1 MYYSGCPALLH
12 GLIFKFSLFKF
23 KISMFI
29 NFLESPLT
37 PYILLHITFTP
48 VITYA
53 ICYTT
58 KKGSISLL
66 TYWLPMLIT
75 VPGTILASDSCL
87 LLLKGL
93 RATMQEQLEAAQTK
107 TTVFDLF
114 RTPNLRRRIC
124 LLSFARWASNSTW
137 WHSKRGDINLFISKV
152 IALLWEGGTDLGIK
166 GKENTPSNCYFWR

>member
-1 MYYSGCPALLH
+1 
-12 GLIFKFSLFKF
+12 LFKF

-37 PYILLHITFTP
+37 PYILLRITFTP
-48 VITYA
+48 MITYA
-53 ICYTT
+53 IRYTT

-66 TYWLPMLIT
+66 SYWLPMLIT
-75 VPGTILASDSCL
+75 IPGTILASDSCL

-114 RTPNLRRRIC
+114 RTPNLYKRIC
-124 LLSFARWASNSTW
+124 LLSFARWASHSTW
-137 WHSKRGDINLFISKV
+137 WCSKWGDINLFISKV
-152 IALLWEGGTDLGIK
+152 IALLWEGGSDLGIK
-166 GKENTPSNCYFWR
+166 GEENTPSNCYFWR